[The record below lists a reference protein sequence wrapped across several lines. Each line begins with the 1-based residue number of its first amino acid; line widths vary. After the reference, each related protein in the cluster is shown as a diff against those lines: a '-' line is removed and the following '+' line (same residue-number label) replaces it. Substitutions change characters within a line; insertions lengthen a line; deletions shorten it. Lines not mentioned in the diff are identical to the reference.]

1 MNEFKAIF
9 VFSCLTLLL
18 CSRAYAGDCVEAM
31 KDARTTITGNLS
43 TDKKLELLRAAREK
57 CAESSDIAYLL
68 GLLFFPLALGGKELF
83 SATLLFATLL
93 GAGAGIKALIQ
104 RWQKPS
110 PKIEPAPLDPEDL
123 PPP

>member
-1 MNEFKAIF
+1 MGEQIQYKLNRALGDTLKLLVEILVVLPPLLIYFGSAW
-9 VFSCLTLLL
+9 LLWLLL
-18 CSRAYAGDCVEAM
+18 KLILVQRLALLSSRALA
-31 KDARTTITGNLS
+31 
-43 TDKKLELLRAAREK
+43 
-57 CAESSDIAYLL
+57 IAYLL